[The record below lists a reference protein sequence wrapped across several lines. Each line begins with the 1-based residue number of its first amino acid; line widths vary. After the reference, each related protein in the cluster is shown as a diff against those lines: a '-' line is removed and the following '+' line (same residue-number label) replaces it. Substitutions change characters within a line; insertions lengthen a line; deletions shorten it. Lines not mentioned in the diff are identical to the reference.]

1 MHEIRI
7 RTPAAWELLAAL
19 LMTLAL
25 LAKPMDA
32 RAAADDI
39 TVTMDAEIAL
49 TLDNS
54 NPANKKMTGEGAI
67 YGACENGASHGF
79 VRATIPDALTMT
91 TPAGNKTAPAGMA
104 VEFAGSINARKG
116 RANY

>member
-54 NPANKKMTGEGAI
+54 NPATQQPPAQSRWVVWTKVQNKQLKV
-67 YGACENGASHGF
+67 ASSG
-79 VRATIPDALTMT
+79 
-91 TPAGNKTAPAGMA
+91 
-104 VEFAGSINARKG
+104 
-116 RANY
+116 